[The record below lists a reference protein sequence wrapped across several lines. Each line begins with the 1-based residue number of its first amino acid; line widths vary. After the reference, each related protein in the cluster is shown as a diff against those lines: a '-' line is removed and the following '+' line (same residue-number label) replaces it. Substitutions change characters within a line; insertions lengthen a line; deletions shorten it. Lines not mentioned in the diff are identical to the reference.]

1 MEDDDFESAPVM
13 PGTIAHEALQFLR
26 ASGGEVGTLA
36 LATGIGR
43 SAKHLAQHLAPAVR
57 AGMLTRR
64 VNGGFAFWR
73 LGPNSDAEQA
83 PVVGPDEKIV
93 VKVSALASPSVFA
106 YADQRNAAPF
116 SVALHTDGRLSI
128 ERHGRLLLE
137 LTNTEREHLVKAA
150 ARVMTPPTSATM
162 DAACL
167 STTVAS
173 GTGEPI

>member
-1 MEDDDFESAPVM
+1 MSNVCAPS
-13 PGTIAHEALQFLR
+13 TIAHEALQFLR

-83 PVVGPDEKIV
+83 PVIGPDEKIV
-93 VKVSALASPSVFA
+93 VKVSALAAPSVFA

-116 SVALHTDGRLSI
+116 SAAAHTDNRVHT
-128 ERHGRLLLE
+128 ERHGRVIAEYRAAEVVILK
-137 LTNTEREHLVKAA
+137 KALG
-150 ARVMTPPTSATM
+150 M
-162 DAACL
+162 
-167 STTVAS
+167 VA
-173 GTGEPI
+173 